1 MKRVNEKIRIALDN
15 IDEAINLLRE
25 IAREDRKIA
34 AALEDIIYYLE
45 EAGEALNTILEQ
57 SYEAE
62 K

>member
-1 MKRVNEKIRIALDN
+1 MNEKIRIALDN